1 MLWYITYALAEVN
14 EARLSS
20 SGKETAGMDFIST
33 IEGVVNLS
41 IPVLDN
47 VPVLRGI
54 LGILLVFFAPGFA
67 WSLVFFRTINRLERL
82 VLSAGL
88 SIALVT
94 LSVFG
99 LNMALDV
106 PVNGMT
112 SLVIILIMTA
122 VPLCIYYARK
132 YIKKKQPE

>member
-1 MLWYITYALAEVN
+1 
-14 EARLSS
+14 
-20 SGKETAGMDFIST
+20 MDFIST